1 MKPIGRVC
9 NKHGFIFGGGI
20 CEECRN
26 DKINLILKKR
36 GDSITNCHS
45 KIWSDFCKLGRIVKN
60 FIQNNERNSVG

>member
-9 NKHGFIFGGGI
+9 NKHGFIFGGGV

-36 GDSITNCHS
+36 GNSVTNCHS

>member
-9 NKHGFIFGGGI
+9 NKHGFIFGGGV

>member
-9 NKHGFIFGGGI
+9 NKHGFIFGGGV
-20 CEECRN
+20 CEECRD

-36 GDSITNCHS
+36 GNSITNCHS